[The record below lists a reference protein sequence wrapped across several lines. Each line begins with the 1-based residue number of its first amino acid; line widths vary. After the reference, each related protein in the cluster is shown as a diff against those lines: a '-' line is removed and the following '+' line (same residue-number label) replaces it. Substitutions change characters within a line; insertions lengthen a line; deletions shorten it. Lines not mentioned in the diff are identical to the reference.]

1 MGSTCPRFA
10 RIKTREKGNGVTE
23 ESKKETQTLERTLH
37 YFAPDG
43 NYGSADGMTVIETTF
58 WNEVDWDIIEQAS
71 DEDRPT
77 VARLLTESY
86 EPDRDDDF
94 IKTQLVE
101 KYGIDLTPFEQ

>member
-1 MGSTCPRFA
+1 MAKDTG
-10 RIKTREKGNGVTE
+10 KNE
-23 ESKKETQTLERTLH
+23 TLERTLH

-58 WNEVDWDIIEQAS
+58 WNADDWDIIEQAS

-86 EPDRDDDF
+86 EPGRDDEF

-101 KYGIDLTPFEQ
+101 RYGIDLTPFGG